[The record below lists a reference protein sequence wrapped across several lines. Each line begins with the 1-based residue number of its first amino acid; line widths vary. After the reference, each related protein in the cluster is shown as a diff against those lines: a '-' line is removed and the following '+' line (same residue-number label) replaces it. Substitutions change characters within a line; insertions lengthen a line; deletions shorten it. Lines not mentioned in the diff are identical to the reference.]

1 MRLNGSVTKSS
12 MTPSKGFSLLE
23 LLTTIALMAVL
34 SAIAVPNVLRMMP
47 HYRLGGSAREI
58 LSIVNYAK
66 MAAIKENST
75 VVIAFNSASNHCAV
89 FVDDGEGGGT
99 AEDGTRNGG
108 ERILKRYGMPS
119 GVDLLAPNF
128 GSALSFNNR
137 GIADLAL
144 EGLITVRNSI
154 GERNVRVLPSGHCKI
169 L

>member
-1 MRLNGSVTKSS
+1 

-34 SAIAVPNVLRMMP
+34 SAIAIPNVLRMMP
-47 HYRLGGSAREI
+47 NYRLGGSAREI
-58 LSIVNYAK
+58 LSILNYAK
-66 MAAIKENST
+66 MAAIKENSN
-75 VVIAFNSASNHCAV
+75 VVITFNPTTNTCAV

-108 ERILKRYGMPS
+108 ERTLKRYGLPS
-119 GVDLLAPNF
+119 GVSLLAPNF

-144 EGLITVRNSI
+144 EGVITVRNSI
-154 GERNVRVLPSGHCKI
+154 GERKVRVLPSGHCKI